1 MESSTDREL
10 SVPVRRRSLAKEE
23 PPTEGF
29 SSAMCFLIV
38 CGLTAILVCYFS
50 QPVAHVPAHP
60 ELPSPKSSAY
70 RKNMTPPPKA
80 NESITL
86 SQSQSKS
93 ISAAPPMATATD
105 DDSDSDNQNAA
116 AHPLSTSGS
125 QEPTPK
131 HSSKKKPSA
140 SSSVPPSHTLCLA
153 VRDKLPSL
161 QWDNTDILPPPPTW
175 QISVPA
181 GSDDRVAVPTNC
193 IAQDT
198 LMKDHACWNLLDA
211 KDPNLLDMWLL
222 FNVFRLPWLQTRGH
236 FVEYGAKDGVFGS
249 LSYFFETR
257 LNWTGVCAEPSPT
270 TCERLAQNRPH
281 CTSMC
286 PHGAEATTNASSS
299 TRGSR
304 TKDALISDVV
314 SSLDTRFP
322 LSLLIVRCPTCAAES
337 LARLL
342 APNLEADVVV
352 WTGGTNVT
360 SAEVHRRVSGFMRIK
375 SMAEVQGVV
384 GGRIFLS
391 PRILSPA

>member
-257 LNWTGVCAEPSPT
+257 LNWTGFKLPISLFPLCFPE
-270 TCERLAQNRPH
+270 
-281 CTSMC
+281 
-286 PHGAEATTNASSS
+286 ASSPFLLMS
-299 TRGSR
+299 PLFKVS
-304 TKDALISDVV
+304 ALSHHPPHASALLKTDLTAPRCVRMA
-314 SSLDTRFP
+314 LRQQQTLP
-322 LSLLIVRCPTCAAES
+322 LQPE
-337 LARLL
+337 AR
-342 APNLEADVVV
+342 E
-352 WTGGTNVT
+352 
-360 SAEVHRRVSGFMRIK
+360 
-375 SMAEVQGVV
+375 
-384 GGRIFLS
+384 
-391 PRILSPA
+391 PRMH